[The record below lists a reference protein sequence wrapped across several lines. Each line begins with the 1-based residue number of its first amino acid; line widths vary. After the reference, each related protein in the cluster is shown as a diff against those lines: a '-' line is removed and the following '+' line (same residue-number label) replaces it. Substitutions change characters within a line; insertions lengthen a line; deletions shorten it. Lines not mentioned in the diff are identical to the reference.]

1 MTDREFN
8 ELIEASSLGTKN
20 AKRRRREAEQ
30 TWGLKGAQRRID
42 EVHDYEKGKHEDQS

>member
-1 MTDREFN
+1 MNDREFDA
-8 ELIEASSLGTKN
+8 LIEASSLGTKN

-42 EVHDYEKGKHEDQS
+42 EVHDYERGRDEDQS